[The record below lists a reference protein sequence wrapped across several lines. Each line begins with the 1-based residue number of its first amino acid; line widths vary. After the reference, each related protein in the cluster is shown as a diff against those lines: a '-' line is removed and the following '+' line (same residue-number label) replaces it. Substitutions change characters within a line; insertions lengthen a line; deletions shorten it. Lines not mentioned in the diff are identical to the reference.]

1 MTDVPSPFPMH
12 ELLTAQDF
20 VRRLARSLVFD
31 QGRVDDVVQEAWAA
45 AIQQPPRERAA
56 AGSWFRSVLHNLAR
70 RRSRDEARR
79 RAREQAAARPEALP
93 SAADVLARE
102 QQRREV
108 VDAVMAL
115 PE

>member
-1 MTDVPSPFPMH
+1 MTDVPSPCDMH

-31 QGRVDDVVQEAWAA
+31 QGRADDVVQDAWAA
-45 AIQQPPRERAA
+45 AMQQPPRERAA

-79 RAREQAAARPEALP
+79 RARERCSAAAWRAT
-93 SAADVLARE
+93 SAASIR
-102 QQRREV
+102 
-108 VDAVMAL
+108 
-115 PE
+115 